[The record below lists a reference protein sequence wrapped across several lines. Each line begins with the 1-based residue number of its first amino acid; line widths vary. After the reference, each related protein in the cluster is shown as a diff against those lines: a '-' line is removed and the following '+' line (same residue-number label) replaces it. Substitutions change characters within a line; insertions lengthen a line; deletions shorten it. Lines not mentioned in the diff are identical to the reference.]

1 MDKKELLT
9 QVVDSIV
16 NEDDAAASEAFKK
29 YATAKVRG
37 ILEGVSKK
45 KDATCTVEDGQ
56 EEQEQVAAEV
66 IDKSNKDD

>member
-45 KDATCTVEDGQ
+45 DKEACSAE
-56 EEQEQVAAEV
+56 EEQEDNAQAV
-66 IDKSNKDD
+66 IDQSNKDD